1 MFIILHDFEQ
11 RTTPDLAASAIQ
23 DALLKQYA
31 AQIPEATVTINPPPA
46 VSGVGRAGGL
56 KLMVEDRGDLG
67 LKGLQDQTDAL
78 VREAGQLPELRGL
91 LSVFNVNAPQLFVD
105 VNRDACLSLG
115 VSMGEV
121 FGTLQGFLGSRY
133 VNDFSLFGRTW
144 QVVVQADQEFRDRID
159 DVLKLHV
166 RNRDGQMIPLG
177 SVAAV
182 RRIGGPLMVTRYN
195 MYPAAAITANAAPDS
210 AAVKASPHWNNWPLA
225 SCPQPWPPNGPNSHS
240 SNAAPDAQDCCCSP
254 DP

>member
-1 MFIILHDFEQ
+1 MLFRSLTVYAGLLILTWYEFQVLPSGFIPTQDKGYLVCSVQLPDAASSERTLQTLEKVERITLDTPGVRAVNAIAGNSFQLGARASNFCSMFIILRDFEQ

-23 DALLKQYA
+23 DSLLKQYA

-78 VREAGQLPELRGL
+78 VREAGKLPELRGL

-115 VSMGEV
+115 VSMAEV

-133 VNDFSLFGRTW
+133 VNDFGLFGHTW
-144 QVVVQADQEFRDRID
+144 QVVEIGRA
-159 DVLKLHV
+159 HV
-166 RNRDGQMIPLG
+166 
-177 SVAAV
+177 
-182 RRIGGPLMVTRYN
+182 
-195 MYPAAAITANAAPDS
+195 
-210 AAVKASPHWNNWPLA
+210 
-225 SCPQPWPPNGPNSHS
+225 
-240 SNAAPDAQDCCCSP
+240 
-254 DP
+254 